1 LEIPQRHFAVRSLL
15 RSVPK
20 ETFISQ
26 AYSLSALHSE
36 RSAKQHDRQ
45 QQNIPRIEGM
55 RSDRVHHHSP

>member
-26 AYSLSALHSE
+26 AYSLSPLHSE
-36 RSAKQHDRQ
+36 RSANQHDRQ
-45 QQNIPRIEGM
+45 QQGTPRIIN
-55 RSDRVHHHSP
+55 RSGDADAH